1 LAGVVDELTHCGLL
15 TLTLPIQCQTC
26 GLQTNL
32 PLPASLP
39 PLSCPGCGAAA
50 RFIHHES
57 SPPLTYTAS
66 SVLTRAQV
74 NGTLIP
80 VAATVLLHQQNA
92 LVIPGVDVDLALME
106 GRGTVPSRP
115 SQWAGTRDLDLLGW
129 HGSAVFTG
137 EAFGC
142 WAPGSLRPDL
152 RQRRAACDHRATHGA
167 AVTLRR
173 RCCRE
178 AGHVARGPG

>member
-1 LAGVVDELTHCGLL
+1 
-15 TLTLPIQCQTC
+15 
-26 GLQTNL
+26 
-32 PLPASLP
+32 
-39 PLSCPGCGAAA
+39 
-50 RFIHHES
+50 
-57 SPPLTYTAS
+57 
-66 SVLTRAQV
+66 
-74 NGTLIP
+74 
-80 VAATVLLHQQNA
+80 
-92 LVIPGVDVDLALME
+92 ME

-142 WAPGSLRPDL
+142 WAPGSLRADL

-178 AGHVARGPG
+178 AGHVARGPGQRVGPECAQLLDLLSAPRGQRVAWVGAGRELRPRHPPGLI